1 MILIA
6 ARVASTSSRM
16 LFCAKTAETKSNT
29 VQRKRAA
36 TRTGLVALFFI
47 LFAWRKFLFD
57 NTKSGDGCK
66 VTLLTR
72 SDFKTERPGY
82 IRNYPKQLK
91 TFGRLYSYLCL
102 FFHSFPH

>member
-1 MILIA
+1 
-6 ARVASTSSRM
+6 M
-16 LFCAKTAETKSNT
+16 LFCAKTAETKSNA

-47 LFAWRKFLFD
+47 LFVWRKFLFD

-72 SDFKTERPGY
+72 SEFKTEGQAIFVIIQNSSKPLVAFTRIY
-82 IRNYPKQLK
+82 VCFFI
-91 TFGRLYSYLCL
+91 L
-102 FFHSFPH
+102 FRIKILQNP